1 MGMAEAFADWGRE
14 ARPEDREPVPPRK
27 TARLKSV
34 TRGQGNDDELVLV
47 VRIELTEEDVG
58 A

>member
-1 MGMAEAFADWGRE
+1 MSMAEAFAEWGRE
-14 ARPEDREPVPPRK
+14 ASPDDRKPEPNRK
-27 TARLKSV
+27 RARLTSV
-34 TRGQGNDDELVLV
+34 KPAKGKDDELVLV

>member
-1 MGMAEAFADWGRE
+1 MAEAFADWGRE
-14 ARPEDREPVPPRK
+14 AGPEDREQASPRK

-47 VRIELTEEDVG
+47 VRLELSEEDVG

>member
-1 MGMAEAFADWGRE
+1 MGMAEAFADWGSE
-14 ARPEDREPVPPRK
+14 ARREEREPAPDRK
-27 TARLKSV
+27 IARLRSV
-34 TRGQGNDDELVLV
+34 TPAKGKDGELVLV

>member
-1 MGMAEAFADWGRE
+1 MGMAEAFAEWGRE
-14 ARPEDREPVPPRK
+14 ARREDREPVPPRK

-34 TRGQGNDDELVLV
+34 TRGQSKDDELVLV

>member
-1 MGMAEAFADWGRE
+1 MAEAFADWGRE
-14 ARPEDREPVPPRK
+14 ARPDDRKPEPDRK
-27 TARLKSV
+27 RARLTSV
-34 TRGQGNDDELVLV
+34 TPAKGKDGELVLV